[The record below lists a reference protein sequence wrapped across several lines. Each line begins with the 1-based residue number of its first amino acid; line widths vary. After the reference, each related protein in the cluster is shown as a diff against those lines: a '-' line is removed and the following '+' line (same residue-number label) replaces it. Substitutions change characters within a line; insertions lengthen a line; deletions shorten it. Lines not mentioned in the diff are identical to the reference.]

1 LGERLRYDQLNL
13 PESCLKLH
21 TDTNSALNTVTGYG
35 DGFVEINQTR
45 FNHAIAF
52 GPLGAVEHWQAAAA
66 TDITTDLLLQAA
78 KLRIAPLDPMAFL
91 DATESNG
98 LRLEGIRPEV
108 LLVGTGNRQCM
119 LSHTI
124 LLPLLQAGVGVEC
137 MSTQAA
143 ARTYNIL
150 MAEGRQVIAALLP
163 ENTI

>member
-1 LGERLRYDQLNL
+1 
-13 PESCLKLH
+13 LKLH

-52 GPLGAVEHWQAAAA
+52 GPTGGVERWPADAA
-66 TDITTDLLLQAA
+66 TDITTALLLQAA
-78 KLRIAPLDPMAFL
+78 HLKFAPLDPMAFL
-91 DATESNG
+91 DATESTG
-98 LRLEGIRPEV
+98 PKLEGTRPEV

-163 ENTI
+163 EHTA